1 MAKVAKTRRRSK
13 ATKPRRTR
21 PKGVQPKYRVA
32 GTRSVWLTFDD
43 GPKPATTAKVLDIL
57 SAHGITAVFFVIGK
71 QAALHPEIIKRI
83 AREGHRIGNHTY
95 GHPKL
100 TTLTRAQVKSELVRT
115 EQLIKPYMTGR
126 KLFRPPYGA
135 HNAMVDDV
143 VAGLGYRTVIWNVDT
158 VDWNRAYQPTK
169 WVQHGLNQ
177 IRARSDSV
185 VLNHDIWKSTAD
197 NLDLFIRRIKA
208 LGNVRF
214 RKAAEL

>member
-1 MAKVAKTRRRSK
+1 MVRKAKKVARPVSRRSV
-13 ATKPRRTR
+13 AVKPR
-21 PKGVQPKYRVA
+21 YRVA
-32 GTRSVWLTFDD
+32 GARSVWLTFDD
-43 GPKPATTAKVLDIL
+43 GPKPATTAKILDVL

-100 TTLTRAQVKSELVRT
+100 TTLTRAQVKSELQRT
-115 EQLIKPYMTGR
+115 EALIKPYVTGR

-143 VAGLGYRTVIWNVDT
+143 VASLGYRTVIWNVDT
-158 VDWNRAYQPTK
+158 VDWNRAYQPAK